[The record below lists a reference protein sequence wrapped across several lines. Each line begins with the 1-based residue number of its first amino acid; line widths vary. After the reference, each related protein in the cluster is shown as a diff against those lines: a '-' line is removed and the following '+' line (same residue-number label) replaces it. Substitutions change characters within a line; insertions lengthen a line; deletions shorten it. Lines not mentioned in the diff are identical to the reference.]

1 MIIAK
6 IFNNFTKIKQ
16 SHLNLFMSTPPIR
29 IAFHTMGCKLNFAET
44 STLSREFIE
53 HGYQRVSYK
62 DIADVYVL
70 NTCSVTDRADKEAR
84 KLIRQ
89 AKRRNPNSSLAVI
102 GCYAQLKSK
111 EIANIEGVDLVLGSE
126 HKFNLLQHIEKIT
139 LNNNISV
146 HWSEIEHVNHFS
158 PSYSFG
164 ERTRSYL
171 KIQDGCNYT
180 CSFCTIPLARGKS
193 RSGTVED
200 TIKTAQR
207 IAKTKRVKEIVITGV
222 NIGDFGL
229 YNGESLIQLLRE
241 MDKLEYIERIRISSI
256 EPNLLS
262 DEIIEFCNESKK
274 FMPHFHIPLQSG
286 SDRILKLMRRRYN
299 TDYYQTLIEKIKNI
313 NKDTCI
319 GVDVIVGFP
328 GETDSDFLAT
338 YEFLS
343 SIDISYLHVFSY
355 SERKNT
361 DAYHYINHVSKK
373 NKSERSKTLHNLSN
387 KKRHDFYNKFLNQK
401 RKVLY
406 EGIKN
411 GKVIGHTDNYVR
423 VEVEPN
429 AQLINSV
436 QRTRLLNNLGDS
448 LFGRI

>member
-1 MIIAK
+1 
-6 IFNNFTKIKQ
+6 
-16 SHLNLFMSTPPIR
+16 MSTPPIR

-70 NTCSVTDRADKEAR
+70 NTCSVTDRTDKEAR

-126 HKFNLLQHIEKIT
+126 HKFNLLQHIEKIN

-146 HWSEIEHVNHFS
+146 HWSEIEHVNHFR

-200 TIKTAQR
+200 TVKTAQR
-207 IAKTKRVKEIVITGV
+207 IAKTKKVKEIVITGV

-229 YNGESLIQLLRE
+229 HNGESLIQLLRE
-241 MDKLEYIERIRISSI
+241 MDELEYIERIRISSI

-262 DEIIEFCNESKK
+262 DEIIEFCNGSKR

-355 SERKNT
+355 SERRNT

-429 AQLINSV
+429 VQLINSV

>member
-1 MIIAK
+1 
-6 IFNNFTKIKQ
+6 
-16 SHLNLFMSTPPIR
+16 MSTPPIR

-70 NTCSVTDRADKEAR
+70 NTCSVTDSADKEAR

-126 HKFNLLQHIEKIT
+126 HKFNLLQHIEKIN
-139 LNNNISV
+139 LDNNISV
-146 HWSEIEHVNHFS
+146 HWSEIEHVNHFR

-207 IAKTKRVKEIVITGV
+207 IAKTKKVKEIVITGV

-229 YNGESLIQLLRE
+229 HNGESLIQLLRE
-241 MDKLEYIERIRISSI
+241 MDELEYIERIRISSI

-355 SERKNT
+355 SKRRNT
-361 DAYHYINHVSKK
+361 DAYSYINHVSKN

-387 KKRHDFYNKFLNQK
+387 KKRYAFYNKFLNQK

-411 GKVIGHTDNYVR
+411 GKVVGHTDNYVR

-429 AQLINSV
+429 VQLINSV

>member
-1 MIIAK
+1 
-6 IFNNFTKIKQ
+6 
-16 SHLNLFMSTPPIR
+16 MSTPPIR

-146 HWSEIEHVNHFS
+146 HWSEIEHVNHFR

-207 IAKTKRVKEIVITGV
+207 IAKTKKVKEIVITGV

-229 YNGESLIQLLRE
+229 HNGESLIQLLRE
-241 MDKLEYIERIRISSI
+241 MDELEYIERIRISSI

-355 SERKNT
+355 SERRNT

-373 NKSERSKTLHNLSN
+373 NKSERSRILHNLSN
-387 KKRHDFYNKFLNQK
+387 KKRHAFYNKFLNQK